1 MERIRVSDIGDRILI
16 VGRLGYPLGDLVT
29 IEGEWMLPEALQRGL
44 QSKDTDLKLRVTTV
58 NGNRLDESILIPVM
72 WVSPI
77 IDRQGLAV
85 TPKAGDVWE
94 ARGIESGRFHGIPRA
109 VFEELYPPHKM
120 IPQRID
126 KFGFFTEFLYS
137 SCRIVPQRPPGKA
150 SSRPPLPAQGI

>member
-94 ARGIESGRFHGIPRA
+94 ARGIESGRFHGIP
-109 VFEELYPPHKM
+109 LC
-120 IPQRID
+120 
-126 KFGFFTEFLYS
+126 GL
-137 SCRIVPQRPPGKA
+137 
-150 SSRPPLPAQGI
+150 